1 MKNVESP
8 TEAMLVSSIR
18 GAIWS
23 YYVALFAWI
32 GFLLYA
38 TAYKDGWLLFD
49 SIIFLIAAVN
59 FNLSQKIDKARLE
72 LLRKG

>member
-1 MKNVESP
+1 MKTINPP
-8 TEAMLVSSIR
+8 TEEALISSVR
-18 GAIWS
+18 NNIWY
-23 YYVALFAWI
+23 YYVAVFAWI

-49 SIIFLIAAVN
+49 SIIFLVAAVN